1 MIRQEVKELIKKSV
15 KELQKEKKLVFKI
28 PEPIIESPRVDEHG
42 DYSSNIALVLSS
54 SFKEKPI
61 KIAKLIKEKIEKI
74 ESSRT
79 ILGKIEIR
87 EPGFVNFFIS
97 SDKIKLSLKNALK
110 EGDGFG
116 KLEKKRRKVQVEFI
130 SANPTGPL
138 TLGNGRGGFCGDV
151 ISNVLEKAGLEVER
165 EYYVNDAGEQIKK
178 LGDSVLGK
186 EDAAYKG
193 EYINEVRKKI
203 NSGNP
208 EEAGLEASKIILE
221 DIIKPDVESMG
232 IKFDRWFSE
241 KSLHEE
247 GKIGKALEY
256 LEKKNLTYQKD
267 GALWFK
273 SSLFGDD
280 KDRVLVKKGGE
291 KTYFASDIAYM
302 KDKFERNFDLL
313 IYLWGADHYGYIERM
328 KSACSALG
336 YNKDQIRIIIMQLV
350 RLIKEG
356 KAMRMS
362 KRKGD
367 YVTLKELVDEVGL
380 DVARFFFLQ
389 RASNTHL
396 NFDLSLAKEKTEKNP
411 VFYIQYAYARACSIL
426 KKSGI
431 KEKDLKVNSLKEL
444 SDSSELNLSKKILR
458 FPEIIEDTAFDYQVQ
473 RIPGY
478 AMELTSSFHHFY
490 HECRVIS
497 DSEKVSRARHLLV
510 IAFKKT
516 LKNTF
521 DLMGISSPE
530 EM

>member
-1 MIRQEVKELIKKSV
+1 MIDRYIKT
-15 KELQKEKKLVFKI
+15 VFEAVIKDI
-28 PEPIIESPRVDEHG
+28 PEAGDVNLSFELPRQKEHG
-42 DYSSNIALVLSS
+42 DLSTNIAMLLAKNLKKNPREIAEELISKLNYDNELINSV
-54 SFKEKPI
+54 
-61 KIAKLIKEKIEKI
+61 KIAGPGFINIKFTDKFFQKALAELETKGEN
-74 ESSRT
+74 
-79 ILGKIEIR
+79 LGKSDE
-87 EPGFVNFFIS
+87 GNGLKVN
-97 SDKIKLSLKNALK
+97 
-110 EGDGFG
+110 
-116 KLEKKRRKVQVEFI
+116 VEYV
-130 SANPTGPL
+130 SCNPTGLLHLGHGRNAALGDTIANFFEMNVLADSIYARYMQIISDPDYPFPENGYHGNYVRDIAQEL
-138 TLGNGRGGFCGDV
+138 IEKDNNKYSNGEEADKTAIRKFGEEWCFKEIKKTLQRMKIDQDVYFNESDLYDSGKVDKV
-151 ISNVLEKAGLEVER
+151 ISDFKDKGL
-165 EYYVNDAGEQIKK
+165 
-178 LGDSVLGK
+178 
-186 EDAAYKG
+186 AY
-193 EYINEVRKKI
+193 E
-203 NSGNP
+203 
-208 EEAGLEASKIILE
+208 
-221 DIIKPDVESMG
+221 
-232 IKFDRWFSE
+232 
-241 KSLHEE
+241 
-247 GKIGKALEY
+247 
-256 LEKKNLTYQKD
+256 KD

-497 DSEKVSRARHLLV
+497 DSERTSRARHLLV

>member
-208 EEAGLEASKIILE
+208 EEADLIKIHVRSGKLT
-221 DIIKPDVESMG
+221 
-232 IKFDRWFSE
+232 F
-241 KSLHEE
+241 LHYDDFE
-247 GKIGKALEY
+247 GKREPLLLTRIKINLRNQFVQVFDHSAELQP
-256 LEKKNLTYQKD
+256 LFNKK
-267 GALWFK
+267 
-273 SSLFGDD
+273 LF
-280 KDRVLVKKGGE
+280 L
-291 KTYFASDIAYM
+291 
-302 KDKFERNFDLL
+302 
-313 IYLWGADHYGYIERM
+313 
-328 KSACSALG
+328 
-336 YNKDQIRIIIMQLV
+336 
-350 RLIKEG
+350 
-356 KAMRMS
+356 
-362 KRKGD
+362 
-367 YVTLKELVDEVGL
+367 
-380 DVARFFFLQ
+380 
-389 RASNTHL
+389 
-396 NFDLSLAKEKTEKNP
+396 
-411 VFYIQYAYARACSIL
+411 
-426 KKSGI
+426 
-431 KEKDLKVNSLKEL
+431 
-444 SDSSELNLSKKILR
+444 
-458 FPEIIEDTAFDYQVQ
+458 
-473 RIPGY
+473 
-478 AMELTSSFHHFY
+478 
-490 HECRVIS
+490 
-497 DSEKVSRARHLLV
+497 
-510 IAFKKT
+510 
-516 LKNTF
+516 
-521 DLMGISSPE
+521 
-530 EM
+530 